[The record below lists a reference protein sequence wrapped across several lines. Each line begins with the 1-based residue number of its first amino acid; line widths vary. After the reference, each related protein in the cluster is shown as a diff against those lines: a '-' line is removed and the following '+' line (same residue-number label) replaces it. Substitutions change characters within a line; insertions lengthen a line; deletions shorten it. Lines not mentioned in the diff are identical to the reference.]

1 MTASVQYI
9 RKLLGKGSCATNN
22 LFNTGHKTQ
31 KSTNDHKAT
40 KNKDESHTRN
50 IQQPRDNREHCIW
63 KSVILRR
70 KENETFG
77 FDIQTSS
84 DEGTVSS
91 EQDLGACVCWV
102 KENSIA
108 ESCGLIKGDAIV
120 TVNSVHTAGFTC
132 QQIKDLIQ
140 KSCLL
145 KMEFIRGATVKH
157 RQLFGKLYLL
167 QRQLTEKHEEL
178 QTLITQEVRLQG
190 GATEGIQ
197 KPPNILQDPL
207 IPSADGT
214 D

>member
-22 LFNTGHKTQ
+22 LLNTGHKTQ
-31 KSTNDHKAT
+31 KSTNDHKTT
-40 KNKDESHTRN
+40 KNKDETHKRN
-50 IQQPRDNREHCIW
+50 IQQSRDNREHCIW

-84 DEGTVSS
+84 DEGTVSA
-91 EQDLGACVCWV
+91 EQDLGTCVCWV
-102 KENSIA
+102 KENSLA
-108 ESCGLIKGDAIV
+108 ECYGLITGDAIV
-120 TVNSVHTAGFTC
+120 SVNSVHTTGFPC

-145 KMEFIRGATVKH
+145 KMEIIRGATVKH

-178 QTLITQEVRLQG
+178 QTIITQEVRLQG
-190 GATEGIQ
+190 GAMEGIQ
-197 KPPNILQDPL
+197 KPPTILQDPL

-214 D
+214 V